1 MIVSVG
7 VAVGE
12 TDAVTEIVGVC
23 VGVNVDVRETVFV
36 TVAVVVGVGVVLPDA
51 VLVMVMVGYRDW
63 ETDRKSTRL
72 NSSHE
77 FVSRMPSSA

>member
-1 MIVSVG
+1 MLVSITHLAGIKLFATNMRMNVM
-7 VAVGE
+7 AKKPKNIE

-51 VLVMVMVGYRDW
+51 VLVTIW
-63 ETDRKSTRL
+63 L
-72 NSSHE
+72 
-77 FVSRMPSSA
+77 A